1 MYRVIQLAVVL
12 FTYDQ
17 GRLLVIWHWLSH
29 KILHIFFTTSVKNIC
44 ELFFLSCSRSIYGI
58 QCGFMTLAKKNKPQ
72 PPLTPAKEK
81 EKKNMILI

>member
-29 KILHIFFTTSVKNIC
+29 KVLHIFFTTSVKKIC
-44 ELFFLSCSRSIYGI
+44 ELFFYPALG
-58 QCGFMTLAKKNKPQ
+58 QFMAYSVVL
-72 PPLTPAKEK
+72 
-81 EKKNMILI
+81 